1 METEGADHGRPE
13 PQAKVDPSGS
23 FCLTRSAPASGR
35 KAHVEPFPDLG
46 SLSDADLKQLIDELT
61 KEELEVSYRRRI
73 LHGRIDLLR
82 AELQAR
88 LQKTGGKSVLE
99 DVDVDKLA
107 AILAGKAAPP
117 DEG

>member
-1 METEGADHGRPE
+1 MEA
-13 PQAKVDPSGS
+13 
-23 FCLTRSAPASGR
+23 
-35 KAHVEPFPDLG
+35 FPDLA
-46 SLSDADLKQLIDELT
+46 SLSDDDLKQLIDDLT

-88 LQKTGGKSVLE
+88 LRETGGKSVLE
-99 DVDVDKLA
+99 QVDVDRLA

-117 DEG
+117 NEG

>member
-1 METEGADHGRPE
+1 M
-13 PQAKVDPSGS
+13 
-23 FCLTRSAPASGR
+23 
-35 KAHVEPFPDLG
+35 EPFPDLG
-46 SLSDADLKQLIDELT
+46 PLTDADLKQLIDQLT

-88 LQKTGGKSVLE
+88 LQKTEGKNVLE

-107 AILAGKAAPP
+107 AILAGKAAPSN
-117 DEG
+117 EG

>member
-1 METEGADHGRPE
+1 M
-13 PQAKVDPSGS
+13 
-23 FCLTRSAPASGR
+23 
-35 KAHVEPFPDLG
+35 EPFPDLG
-46 SLSDADLKQLIDELT
+46 SLSDADLKQLIDQLT

-88 LQKTGGKSVLE
+88 LQKTGGKSVFE

>member
-1 METEGADHGRPE
+1 M
-13 PQAKVDPSGS
+13 
-23 FCLTRSAPASGR
+23 
-35 KAHVEPFPDLG
+35 EPFPDLG
-46 SLSDADLKQLIDELT
+46 SLTDADLKQLIDQLT

-88 LQKTGGKSVLE
+88 LQKAGGVFD